1 MKYMLQNGFKVKE
14 STFQQFVMFLERCK
28 GYEEDAKRFIFLSS
42 ETDDIQVTYKMVQPL
57 FLRAMRYKTAQD
69 VLKMFE
75 QFRKNIKLNNSSKK
89 LDAAERGI
97 KTKELKKEFYDG
109 LIGDLL

>member
-42 ETDDIQVTYKMVQPL
+42 ETDDI
-57 FLRAMRYKTAQD
+57 
-69 VLKMFE
+69 
-75 QFRKNIKLNNSSKK
+75 
-89 LDAAERGI
+89 
-97 KTKELKKEFYDG
+97 
-109 LIGDLL
+109 